1 MLLQCVVAAHC
12 CRVLLQSAAAVF
24 CCSVMHDA
32 NRISERAR
40 LFSGKIVALC
50 NICVLLQC
58 FIAVFYYSTL
68 DCVATL
74 MSQDT
79 CSVRHLFSQEQVS
92 CVDGFEPIV

>member
-1 MLLQCVVAAHC
+1 MQIGFQNERDCVHASKV
-12 CRVLLQSAAAVF
+12 VV
-24 CCSVMHDA
+24 
-32 NRISERAR
+32 
-40 LFSGKIVALC
+40 LC
-50 NICVLLQC
+50 NIRVLLQC